1 MNSTFTINNGNR
13 IMKPKH
19 AMDAIANSPRLG
31 PWKAILAILG
41 LLSMLPSG
49 QAQTITPLQCG
60 ATATYYDTTGFY
72 DCVHKCLD
80 PLDPDGPSSCDS
92 PGGPG
97 GSGSPGSPGHP
108 GPWSPNGFAGA

>member
-1 MNSTFTINNGNR
+1 WRSASDWGLRVWITRPRNNSISTLRRRTIMNSTFTINNGNR

-80 PLDPDGPSSCDS
+80 
-92 PGGPG
+92 
-97 GSGSPGSPGHP
+97 
-108 GPWSPNGFAGA
+108 